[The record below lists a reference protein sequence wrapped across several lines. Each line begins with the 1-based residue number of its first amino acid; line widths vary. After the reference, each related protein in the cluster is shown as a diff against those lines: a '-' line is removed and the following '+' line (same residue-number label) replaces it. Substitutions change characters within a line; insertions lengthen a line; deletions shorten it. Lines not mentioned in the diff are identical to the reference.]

1 MVAWC
6 AKISSMPVRY
16 RLFITGT
23 DTDVGKTE
31 VACALL
37 HLAREKN
44 LSTAAMKPVAA
55 GCELLNDSKG
65 KQEWHNA
72 DAIRLQQ
79 QCSIPLSYAEV
90 NPIALK
96 KAIAPHLAAYEE
108 NRTITVER
116 LVGLTQNLLMKKADF
131 TVIEGAGGWRV
142 PISHR
147 ELMSQYVQ
155 QLNISPHKTPV
166 LLVAGIRLGCINHIL
181 LTVEAI
187 ARDNVPFVG
196 WVANCIDKDMPAMIE
211 NIQTLERLLPIPCL
225 GIIPFQ
231 KNIQTEVIAA
241 NIKFDLLLTQLN
253 KI

>member
-1 MVAWC
+1 MAL
-6 AKISSMPVRY
+6 RH

-31 VACALL
+31 IACALL
-37 HLAREKN
+37 HLARKKS

-55 GCELLNDSKG
+55 GCELFTDNEG
-65 KQEWHNA
+65 KQEWRNT
-72 DAIRLQQ
+72 DAVRLQQ
-79 QCSIPLSYAEV
+79 QCSIPLNYSEI
-90 NPIALK
+90 NPVALK
-96 KAIAPHLAAYEE
+96 KAMAPHLAAYEE
-108 NRTITVER
+108 KKTITVER
-116 LVGLTQNLLMKKADF
+116 LAGFTQNIFGKKTDF

-155 QLNISPHKTPV
+155 QLNLLQPKTQV
-166 LLVAGIRLGCINHIL
+166 LLVVGIRLGCINHTL

-196 WVANCIDKDMPAMIE
+196 WIANCINADMPAVIE
-211 NIQTLERLLPIPCL
+211 NIQTLERLLPAPCL

-231 KNIQTEVIAA
+231 KDPTIETFAEKIN
-241 NIKFDLLLTQLN
+241 FDLLLKQLAN
-253 KI
+253 ISAA